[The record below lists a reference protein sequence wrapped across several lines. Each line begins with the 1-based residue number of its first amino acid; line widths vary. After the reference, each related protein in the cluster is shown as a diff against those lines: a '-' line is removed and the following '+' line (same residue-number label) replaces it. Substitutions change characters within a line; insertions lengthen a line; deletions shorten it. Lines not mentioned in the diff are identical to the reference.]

1 MLPAIWFTAGRCEM
15 TDRLGNVFRLLFNR
29 KFFLDGICFSVAK
42 GTAFLAPILAIR
54 TMSLADYGI
63 LETSYAWGQQLT
75 MLAVLGIPAAYPYFI
90 LKQRETQMQAYFWL
104 YGVLLCLGGVFSA
117 LFYWFHALPE
127 QLFLV
132 ILLTV
137 VFSME
142 RILSGIL
149 KTHGL
154 GRIGVLIDSGYYFVL
169 GGVLLISAFVHRYP
183 FFPLLILLLL
193 FFLLFLGSWF
203 LLMARKRSV
212 RIHFSSI
219 RLDVKKL
226 LTYSIPLI
234 FSGLIIYWLI
244 ASSRIYLSWL
254 LGDEVV
260 AIYAFCF
267 RWFAIAILI
276 YQFAYIMFFKKLYIV
291 RPENLDRN
299 FCILTAI
306 VFGSTAFCLAGFF
319 VVSPFFEM
327 VRYEHLLRILL
338 LLGCLMPV
346 WCATALNE
354 GIIAREN
361 LVIRMNLALLPQL
374 LLFPLLLVLLRK
386 TITLDLFCLL
396 HLMSCILVYFTQAF
410 ILAKRGIRFGK
421 TAVLIAVICGS
432 SWGCY
437 LLA

>member
-1 MLPAIWFTAGRCEM
+1 MPLSIWFTAGRCEM
-15 TDRLGNVFRLLFNR
+15 PVRLENALSLLFNR
-29 KFFLDGICFSVAK
+29 KFFLDGICFAIAK

-54 TMSLADYGI
+54 IMSLADYGM

-90 LKQRETQMQAYFWL
+90 LKRRETEMQAYFWL
-104 YGVLLCLGGVFSA
+104 YGLFLCLCVLFSA
-117 LFYWFHALPE
+117 LLHWFRYLPE

-154 GRIGVLIDSGYYFVL
+154 GRIGVLIDSGYYFILGTVL
-169 GGVLLISAFVHRYP
+169 VILAFVHRYP
-183 FFPLLILLLL
+183 FFSLLILLLL
-193 FFLLFLGSWF
+193 CFILFLGGWF
-203 LLMARKRSV
+203 LLMARKRCT
-212 RIHFSSI
+212 RIRSSHI
-219 RLDVKKL
+219 RPAVEKL
-226 LTYSIPLI
+226 LVYSVPLI
-234 FSGLIIYWLI
+234 FSGLI

-299 FCILTAI
+299 FCILTAL

-319 VVSPFFEM
+319 VISPFFEM

-361 LVIRMNLALLPQL
+361 LVMRMNLALLPQL
-374 LLFPLLLVLLRK
+374 LLFPLLLFLLRK
-386 TITLDLFCLL
+386 TITLDIFCLL

-410 ILAKRGIRFGK
+410 ILAKRGIRFGR
-421 TAVLIAVICGS
+421 TAAIIAVICCA
-432 SWGCY
+432 SWIFY
-437 LLA
+437 FLS